1 MSSRTGKRAQLR
13 EERQAREAAAAAAKA
28 RKRRLYTLGGGLLAA
43 AAIVVIVIVVSSGG
57 GSSSK
62 NTAGGEAGV
71 QAVTAELAGIPQS
84 GTTLGQSTAP
94 VTITEFADLQCPVC
108 RDFNTS
114 TFNQLVSNEIRSG
127 KVKMVFRNLQTA
139 TGDPATFKTQS
150 VAALAAGK
158 QNKLW
163 HYVEL
168 FYRNQGAEGSGYV
181 TESFLNSIA
190 KSVPGLDFATWT
202 KDRGNP
208 ALDAQVGADQAAASG
223 LGFNST
229 PSFVVKG
236 PKFPSQAIVGN
247 ASYSQFQKAIA
258 AVQPKT

>member
-13 EERQAREAAAAAAKA
+13 AERQAREAAAAAAQS
-28 RKRRLYTLGGGLLAA
+28 RKRRIYMLGGGLLAA
-43 AAIVVIVIVVSSGG
+43 VAVVAIVIAVGSGG
-57 GSSSK
+57 GKSK
-62 NTAGGEAGV
+62 NTAGGEAGAR
-71 QAVTAELAGIPQS
+71 AVTAELTGIPQS
-84 GTTLGQSTAP
+84 GTTLGQASAP
-94 VTITEFADLQCPVC
+94 VTITEYADLQCPIC
-108 RDFNTS
+108 RDFATS
-114 TFNQLVSNEIRSG
+114 TFNQLVANEIRSG

-139 TGDPATFKTQS
+139 TGDVSTFKTQS
-150 VAALAAGK
+150 VAALAGGK

-163 HYVEL
+163 NYVEL
-168 FYRNQGAEGSGYV
+168 FYRNQGPEGSGYV
-181 TESFLNSIA
+181 TSDFLNNLA
-190 KSVPGLDFATWT
+190 KSIPGLDFATWT
-202 KDRGNP
+202 KDRSDA
-208 ALDAQVGADQAAASG
+208 ALEAQVGADQSAAAT

>member
-1 MSSRTGKRAQLR
+1 
-13 EERQAREAAAAAAKA
+13 
-28 RKRRLYTLGGGLLAA
+28 
-43 AAIVVIVIVVSSGG
+43 
-57 GSSSK
+57 
-62 NTAGGEAGV
+62 
-71 QAVTAELAGIPQS
+71 
-84 GTTLGQSTAP
+84 
-94 VTITEFADLQCPVC
+94 
-108 RDFNTS
+108 
-114 TFNQLVSNEIRSG
+114 NEIRSG

-139 TGDPATFKTQS
+139 TPDVSTFKTQS

-163 HYVEL
+163 NYVEL

-181 TESFLNSIA
+181 TSDFLNNLA

-202 KDRGNP
+202 KDRSDA
-208 ALDAQVGADQAAASG
+208 ALEAQVGADQSAAAT